1 MRKNIRKAIIQIFVM
16 LAVVCATVL
25 PTAAHTRKTVSAP
38 CAYMSRRPKRFAAY
52 IGGMTSTV
60 PVSDKLIQRIR
71 SAVSVHAPYADVSDL
86 GIYIPS
92 DQLHSFTTDIST
104 AIPPR
109 CPDIICLDPNAT
121 ITIETDSN
129 TGQLLTVYTRYVIRR
144 VTDEKEQKQV
154 RNVVRKIAK
163 KARKKK
169 GKAAQIRYVN
179 DLLVKRITYGTGT
192 RHYRDAFGALVQ
204 RRAVCAGYAR
214 AFALIMNE
222 LGIENAFEHTTGHIW
237 NRVRLGRSWKVV
249 DVTWNDGTR
258 SNRYL
263 LKDTH

>member
-1 MRKNIRKAIIQIFVM
+1 MRENIRKIIIQCIVM
-16 LAVVCATVL
+16 LAVVCASVL
-25 PTAAHTRKTVSAP
+25 PAEAFGKAVTSAS
-38 CAYMSRRPKRFAAY
+38 CTYMSRSPKRFAAY
-52 IGGMTSTV
+52 IGEMASTV
-60 PVSDKLIQRIR
+60 PVSDELIQRIR
-71 SAVSVHAPYADVSDL
+71 SAVCVHAPYADVSDL

-109 CPDIICLDPNAT
+109 CPDIICLDPDTT
-121 ITIETDSN
+121 ISIETDSN
-129 TGQLLTVYTRYVIRR
+129 TGHLLKVYARYVIRR
-144 VTDEKEQKQV
+144 ATAEKEQKQV
-154 RNVVRKIAK
+154 RKVVRKIAK

-179 DLLVKRITYGTGT
+179 DLLVKRITYGDGT

-214 AFALIMNE
+214 AFALVMNE
-222 LGIENAFEHTTGHIW
+222 LGIENAFEHTSGHIW
-237 NRVRLGRSWKVV
+237 NRVRIGRSWKVV
-249 DVTWNDGTR
+249 DVTWNDGMQ
-258 SNRYL
+258 SDIYL

>member
-1 MRKNIRKAIIQIFVM
+1 MRENIRKAIIQILVT
-16 LAVVCATVL
+16 LVVVFASVL
-25 PTAAHTRKTVSAP
+25 PVATHTGKTVSAS
-38 CAYMSRRPKRFAAY
+38 CSYMSRRPRRFAAY
-52 IGGMTSTV
+52 IGGVTSAV
-60 PVSDKLIQRIR
+60 PVSNRLMKRIR
-71 SAVSVHAPYADVSDL
+71 KAVRAHAPYAGVSDL

-92 DQLHSFTTDIST
+92 DQFDSYTSDISS
-104 AIPPR
+104 AIAPR
-109 CPDIICLDPNAT
+109 CPDIICIDPNFT
-121 ITIETDSN
+121 ICTEIDHD
-129 TGQLLTVYTRYVIRR
+129 TGHLQKIYFRYVIRKK
-144 VTDEKEQKQV
+144 TDEKEQRQL
-154 RNVVRKIAK
+154 RNAVRKIAK
-163 KARKKK
+163 KARKRK
-169 GKAAQIRYVN
+169 GKVAQIRYVN
-179 DLLVKRITYGTGT
+179 NVLEKRITYGMGT

-222 LGIENAFEHTTGHIW
+222 LGIENAFEHTSGHIW